1 MDSGKTTNNGKV
13 TKNRKL
19 TDSGKTTDS
28 GKVTKN
34 RKLMDSRKTTDSG
47 KEQTCGAK
55 RNRT

>member
-1 MDSGKTTNNGKV
+1 MTDSGKV

-19 TDSGKTTDS
+19 TDSGKTTNS

-34 RKLMDSRKTTDSG
+34 RKVMDSGKTTDGG
-47 KEQTCGAK
+47 KELTCGAK

>member
-1 MDSGKTTNNGKV
+1 MTDSGKV

-28 GKVTKN
+28 GKMTKN
-34 RKLMDSRKTTDSG
+34 RKQTDSG
-47 KEQTCGAK
+47 KTTNGGKEWTRGAK